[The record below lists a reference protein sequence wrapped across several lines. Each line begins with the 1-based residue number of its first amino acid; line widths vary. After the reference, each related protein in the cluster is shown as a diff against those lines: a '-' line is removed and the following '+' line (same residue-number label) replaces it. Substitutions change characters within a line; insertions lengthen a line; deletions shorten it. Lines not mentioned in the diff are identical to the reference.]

1 MSRVGKIPVKLPK
14 DVDVTLSEGTV
25 IVKGP
30 KGSLSL
36 KLHEHVQVE
45 KAPGEIR
52 VKRHDDNRRSKAF
65 HGLYQRL
72 ITSMVKGVTQGYQKD
87 LELIGVGYRAKMEG
101 EKLTLQ
107 VGYSNPISFVPP
119 PGITVET
126 PKPTSIVVKGI
137 DKQQVGQVAATI
149 RKYRP
154 PEPYK
159 GKGIRYAGEYVRKKV
174 GKTGAK

>member
-1 MSRVGKIPVKLPK
+1 VSRIGKVPVKLPK
-14 DVDVTLSEGTV
+14 GVDVTLSNESIT
-25 IVKGP
+25 VKGP

-36 KLHEHVQVE
+36 KLNEHVQIE
-45 KAPGEIR
+45 KAQDEVR
-52 VKRHDDNRRSKAF
+52 VKRQDDERTTKAF

-72 ITSMVKGVTQGYQKD
+72 IASMVKGVTQGYQKE
-87 LELIGVGYRAKMEG
+87 LEIIGVGYRAQMEG
-101 EKLTLQ
+101 KKLVLQ
-107 VGYSNPISFVPP
+107 VGYSHPISFVPP

-159 GKGIRYAGEYVRKKV
+159 GKGIRYSGEYVRKKV